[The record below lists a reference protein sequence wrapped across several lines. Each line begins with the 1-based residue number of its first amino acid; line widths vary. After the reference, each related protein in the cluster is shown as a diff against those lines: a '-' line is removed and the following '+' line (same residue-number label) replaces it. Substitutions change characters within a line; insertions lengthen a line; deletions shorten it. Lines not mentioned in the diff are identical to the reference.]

1 MSCSSSFLGDRI
13 FRKATCYILSSFSLT
28 ACATTRH
35 IYSYNVVITSLL
47 SKLLM
52 IIICHYSLL
61 NKVFYKLTK
70 LKIDRS
76 QSCMISYIRSQNG
89 RYIFFFLL
97 SLFIDMTIRSTKYKK
112 NKKKM
117 SNRTRSLRKYKR
129 KTHHTV

>member
-70 LKIDRS
+70 LEIDRS

-89 RYIFFFLL
+89 RYFFFLL
-97 SLFIDMTIRSTKYKK
+97 SLFIDMTRRSTK
-112 NKKKM
+112 
-117 SNRTRSLRKYKR
+117 SIRKYKR